1 VKTLAAA
8 RAKSS
13 AAGSPARLAR
23 ASAVIGCVALV
34 AWTGCTSLQ
43 KRANADVPVWKNRP
57 GGALSVAY
65 TRDLVANSRAHG
77 EPYERGQPALDQR
90 GRRVFVG
97 SSDGGLYALNAAQ
110 GDVLWRFE
118 TLSYVQCRP
127 HYDAAEDV
135 VYFGSHDG
143 ALYRV
148 HAGDGALDWRLSTRS
163 EIGREPVVHGELI
176 YFANANDTL
185 IAARRKTGEI
195 VWTHHRSPAA
205 GMEVAGYSG
214 PALAYG
220 RAYMGFSDGTATAFD
235 AATGQEVWQPVDLA
249 TEAEEALG
257 EPPKYLDVDTT
268 PVPISTSSGDAVVF
282 GSYVGGVYALD
293 ADLGTLLW
301 SNSDVTGVSD
311 LALYQQPAHRRGGVE
326 RPARSY
332 VIVSTGT
339 SGLWAL
345 DPETGNEVWRRE
357 VPRGGISGPAFVAGA
372 LLVNSTQLGTF
383 LVSPVDG
390 SLIDGIHSD
399 LGLSGAPAGS
409 GERAFVLTN
418 GGTLLALEIST
429 PGEFETA
436 PGHAAP
442 SPFPYGP

>member
-1 VKTLAAA
+1 M
-8 RAKSS
+8 R
-13 AAGSPARLAR
+13 ARLV
-23 ASAVIGCVALV
+23 AVGLGALA

-43 KRANADVPVWKNRP
+43 KRANADFPVWKHRP
-57 GGALSVAY
+57 GGVLSVTY

-77 EPYERGQPALDQR
+77 EPYERGQPALDHR

-97 SSDGGLYALNAAQ
+97 SSDGGLYALGAPQ
-110 GDVLWRFE
+110 GEVLWRFE

-127 HYDAAEDV
+127 HYDAEEDV

-148 HAGDGALDWRLSTRS
+148 HAADGALDWRLSTRS
-163 EIGREPVVHGELI
+163 EIGREPLVAGDLL

-214 PALAYG
+214 PALAFG
-220 RAYMGFSDGTATAFD
+220 RVYMGFSDGTATAFD

-268 PVPISTSSGDAVVF
+268 PVAISTAAGDAVVF
-282 GSYVGGVYALD
+282 GSYAGGVYALD

-301 SNSDVTGVSD
+301 SNPDAEGVSD
-311 LALYQQPAHRRGGVE
+311 LALFRQPAYRRDGIE
-326 RPARSY
+326 RPARSLI
-332 VIVSTGT
+332 IVSTGT
-339 SGLWAL
+339 TGLWAL
-345 DPETGNEVWRRE
+345 DPETGRVVWRRE
-357 VPRGGISGPAFVAGA
+357 VPRGGVSGPAFAAGA
-372 LLVNSTQLGTF
+372 LLVNSSQLGTF

-399 LGLSGAPAGS
+399 LGLSGAPAAYG
-409 GERAFVLTN
+409 RHAFVLTN
-418 GGTLLALEIST
+418 GGTLLALEINT
-429 PGEFETA
+429 PGPFDVA

-442 SPFPYGP
+442 SPFPH

>member
-1 VKTLAAA
+1 MTLRWSGIAFW
-8 RAKSS
+8 
-13 AAGSPARLAR
+13 
-23 ASAVIGCVALV
+23 ALV
-34 AWTGCTSLQ
+34 LGSGCTSLQ
-43 KRANADVPVWKNRP
+43 KRANADLPVWKNRP

-77 EPYERGQPALDQR
+77 EPYERGQPALDHE

-97 SSDGGLYALNAAQ
+97 SSDGGLYAISAPL

-127 HYDAAEDV
+127 HYDPLEDV

-148 HAGDGALDWRLSTRS
+148 HAADGALDWRLSTRS
-163 EIGREPVVHGELI
+163 EISREPLVSGDFI

-185 IAARRKTGEI
+185 IAAKRKTGEI

-214 PALAYG
+214 PALAFG
-220 RAYMGFSDGTATAFD
+220 RVYMGFSDGTATAFD
-235 AATGQEVWQPVDLA
+235 AASGQEVWQPVDLA

-268 PVPISTSSGDAVVF
+268 PVAISTSSGDAVVF
-282 GSYVGGVYALD
+282 GSYAGGVYALD

-301 SNSDVTGVSD
+301 SNVDAEGVSD
-311 LALYQQPAHRRGGVE
+311 LAFFEEPPHRRSGIV
-326 RPARSY
+326 RPGRKLI
-332 VIVSTGT
+332 IVSTGT
-339 SGLWAL
+339 TGLWAL
-345 DPETGNEVWRRE
+345 DPETGREVWRRE
-357 VPRGGISGPAFVAGA
+357 VPHGGISGPAFVAGA
-372 LLVNSTQLGTF
+372 LIVNSSQLGTF

-390 SLIDGIHSD
+390 SLIDGVHSD
-399 LGLSGAPAGS
+399 LGLSGAPAAYGS
-409 GERAFVLTN
+409 RAFVLTN
-418 GGTLLALEIST
+418 GGTLLALEIGT
-429 PGEFETA
+429 PGPYEAA
-436 PGHAAP
+436 PSHAAP